1 MAKVYYGLNVGQG
14 IQDVVSGASTN
25 NTDIEVVIDTTDVR
39 DEATIKKGLEN
50 IMPYIQQKRYVPA

>member
-14 IQDVVSGASTN
+14 IQDVVSGSSTN
-25 NTDIEVVIDTTDVR
+25 NTDIEVVVDTTDVR
-39 DEATIKKGLEN
+39 TELEIKKGLEN